1 MFLGIQDMID
11 AVSRVIENAL
21 GTTLLDMGI
30 QIGATLFLVV
40 IVKVFFWSRITDFL
54 QKRREL
60 MDEEFESA
68 KNANEEATLLSE
80 KTNEEYQ
87 ALKIKSKGYLE
98 KAKQRSEEER
108 LVLVGKAR
116 EEAKNIV
123 VQAEQEISL
132 EKQKA
137 KSDIQKEAVNLATLM
152 ASKIIE
158 EELDDKKYQNLVVS
172 NLESS
177 EKV

>member
-21 GTTLLDMGI
+21 GSTLVDIAI
-30 QIGATLFLVV
+30 QIGATIFLVI
-40 IVKVFFWSRITDFL
+40 IVKIFFWSRITEFL

-60 MDEEFESA
+60 MDEEFSSA
-68 KNANEEATLLSE
+68 QKANEEAKAFQEKSE
-80 KTNEEYQ
+80 KEYHD
-87 ALKIKSKGYLE
+87 IKAQSKDYIE
-98 KAKQRSEEER
+98 KAKQRGEEER
-108 LVLVGKAR
+108 ESIVSKAKD
-116 EEAKNIV
+116 EARSIV
-123 VQAEQEISL
+123 VQAEQEIAL

-137 KSDIQKEAVNLATLM
+137 KTDIQKEAVNLATLM

-158 EELDDKKYQNLVVS
+158 KEIDDSEYQDLVVE
-172 NLESS
+172 NLERS